1 MADEMAVLVGTVGQ
15 GIMRSSDGGGDW
27 QRIGVN
33 QGMYQNAMVRVLAN
47 HPARPEV
54 VYAGS
59 ERGLFK
65 SDDAG
70 QNWRRIESPLS
81 EYSVWA
87 IAIDPSNPDVIL
99 AGTGTPTPVAMFR
112 STNAGKSWERR
123 EMEVVDECPIG
134 NPQMTGI
141 AFDPTNSLSVWV
153 GIEVD
158 GLRHS
163 SDGGITWSKAAS
175 GIPNLDVHNVA
186 VSAGPP
192 KTVVVVVNNDVYT
205 STDDGSTW
213 QSLGIKEVF
222 PYTYPRGIM
231 VQPGNPSTI
240 FLTIGDTTP
249 GRIGTVMRSKDRGR
263 TWENLPLPAPP
274 NSAMWVVNIPSFNP
288 QIAFAGSRY
297 GHLYRS
303 DDGGDSWN
311 KLWREFSEIS
321 SVLSIPV

>member
-1 MADEMAVLVGTVGQ
+1 MTVLVGTAGQ
-15 GIMRSSDGGGDW
+15 GIMRSPDGGETW
-27 QRIGVN
+27 QRIAVN
-33 QGMYQNAMVRVLAN
+33 QGMYQNPMVRALAN
-47 HPARPEV
+47 HPMKPEV
-54 VYAGS
+54 VFAGT

-65 SDDAG
+65 SEDAG
-70 QNWRRIESPLS
+70 QDWRHIDSPLS
-81 EYSVWA
+81 DYSVWA
-87 IAIDPSNPDVIL
+87 IAIDPSDPDVVF

-112 STNAGKSWERR
+112 SSDAGYSWERR
-123 EMEVVDECPIG
+123 TMEVVEECPIG

-141 AFDPTNSLSVWV
+141 AIDPIDPNNIWV

-163 SDGGITWSKAAS
+163 SDGGDTWTKVGSD
-175 GIPNLDVHNVA
+175 IPNLDVHNVA

-205 STDDGSTW
+205 SVDDGSTW
-213 QSLGIKEVF
+213 KRLGIKELF

-231 VQPGNPSTI
+231 VHPGDPSTI

-249 GRIGTVMRSKDRGR
+249 GRIGTVMRSKDTGQ
-263 TWENLPLPAPP
+263 TWEDLSLPAPP
-274 NSAMWVVNIPSFNP
+274 NSAMWVVNVSPFTP
-288 QIAFAGSRY
+288 HVAFAGSRY

-303 DDGGDSWN
+303 DNGGDSWN

-321 SVLSIPV
+321 SVLSISN